1 MTIALFVEHCTLYY
15 MTNNIKGIN
24 MGIMKEQFIEDQIAV
39 EIARKRL
46 FHNFKDVPQHVI
58 DEDLVDEAIERR
70 HDRKQ
75 LEMFDDDG
83 WNWSGH
89 R

>member
-24 MGIMKEQFIEDQIAV
+24 MGIMKEKYIEDQIAV

-46 FHNFKDVPQHVI
+46 FHNFKDVPQHII
-58 DEDLVDEAIERR
+58 DEDLADSARERTKEL
-70 HDRKQ
+70 KQ
-75 LEMFDDDG
+75 MEMFDDDD
-83 WNWSGH
+83 WNWSG
-89 R
+89 RR